1 MQGRWFDAT
10 VQSENKLDL
19 WKFVEHQLRETL
31 VSVASRKMG
40 SEDGSGDSLWK
51 VGVWR

>member
-1 MQGRWFDAT
+1 MPLYKVRT
-10 VQSENKLDL
+10 NLT
-19 WKFVEHQLRETL
+19 WKFVEHQLREVL
-31 VSVASRKMG
+31 VSVTSRKMG